1 MKRSN
6 ELEQILDI
14 CLERI
19 FAGATVEDC
28 LNNYPEHAD
37 ELKPLLET
45 VTGVREAV
53 DIAPRPEFRE
63 QAARDFQ
70 AAVRDMK
77 PARSGGFF
85 SLHRW
90 AVGAL
95 GAVVV
100 VLLAGGGTV
109 AASNNSLPDS
119 PLYSVK
125 LAAESV
131 RIAFAFS
138 DDSKAEL
145 YAEFAN
151 KRVDEIVAMAE
162 TGNVAALNRATD
174 KLNGQLI
181 AMADV
186 YGADGAIHTMATTE
200 DYSAA
205 GGEEAQP
212 MLAGTQEPAPASQNW
227 DENNPQATASDQPA
241 PTFTIRVPEDT
252 AALSGEQK
260 SLAVPERALTPGGET
275 DGETSLKDS
284 VMADAASNS
293 IKLEQ
298 ARDDAPETIRE
309 ALERAI
315 KIAMSGYGVVITN
328 IE

>member
-6 ELEQILDI
+6 EIEKILDE

-19 FAGATVEDC
+19 FAGETVEDC
-28 LNNYPEHAD
+28 LKDYPDHAA

-45 VTGVREAV
+45 VMGVTDAV
-53 DIAPRPEFRE
+53 DVSPRPEFRE

-95 GAVVV
+95 SAVVV

-109 AASNNSLPDS
+109 AAANNSLPDS

-125 LAAESV
+125 LATESV
-131 RIAFAFS
+131 RVAFAFS
-138 DDSKAEL
+138 DEHKAEL

-151 KRVDEIVAMAE
+151 KRVDEIVTMAE
-162 TGNVAALNRATD
+162 AGNIEALNRATD
-174 KLNGQLI
+174 NLNGHLI

-186 YGADGAIHTMATTE
+186 YGADGSSHTFATGG
-200 DYSAA
+200 DSAT
-205 GGEEAQP
+205 GSGEEQQ
-212 MLAGTQEPAPASQNW
+212 MLASAPAPSSQNR
-227 DENNPQATASDQPA
+227 ESTLPETTITIQPA
-241 PTFTIRVPEDT
+241 PTFTLSATDESMGG
-252 AALSGEQK
+252 SGEQK
-260 SLAVPERALTPGGET
+260 ALAVPELPPGAEDEEGL
-275 DGETSLKDS
+275 DPGLKES

-293 IKLEQ
+293 IKLQEAQ
-298 ARDDAPETIRE
+298 SDAPESIRE
-309 ALERAI
+309 ALQRAI
-315 KIAMSGYGVVITN
+315 EIAMFGYGVAIDY

>member
-6 ELEQILDI
+6 EIEKILDE

-19 FAGATVEDC
+19 FAGATIEAC
-28 LNNYPEHAD
+28 LREHPEHAD

-45 VTGVREAV
+45 VMGVTEAV
-53 DIAPRPEFRE
+53 DVSPRPEFRE

-70 AAVRDMK
+70 AAVRDTK

-90 AVGAL
+90 AVGAMS
-95 GAVVV
+95 AVLV

-109 AASNNSLPDS
+109 AAASNSLPDS

-125 LAAESV
+125 LATESV
-131 RIAFAFS
+131 RVAFAFS
-138 DDSKAEL
+138 DEHKAEL

-151 KRVDEIVAMAE
+151 KRVDEIVTMAE
-162 TGNVAALNRATD
+162 AGNIEALNRATD
-174 KLNGQLI
+174 NLNGHLI

-186 YGADGAIHTMATTE
+186 YGADGSARTFTTGR
-200 DYSAA
+200 DSTI
-205 GGEEAQP
+205 GSDEEQQ
-212 MLAGTQEPAPASQNW
+212 MLASAPAPSSQNREG
-227 DENNPQATASDQPA
+227 DLPPPTATNQPA
-241 PTFTIRVPEDT
+241 PTFTLSATDESLGVTGEEKALIAPE
-252 AALSGEQK
+252 
-260 SLAVPERALTPGGET
+260 LAPGGE
-275 DGETSLKDS
+275 DIQGQDPGLKES

-293 IKLEQ
+293 IKLLDAQ
-298 ARDDAPETIRE
+298 NDAPESIRE
-309 ALERAI
+309 ALQRAI
-315 KIAMSGYGVVITN
+315 EIAMFGYGVAISY